1 MTDRYLVVSDLHL
14 ADVEDHADGWKFF
27 KGSRYLFD
35 DDFAALLDEFAARCV
50 GPGTLL
56 LNGDVFDFDLVT
68 EVPSD
73 PPWPVSRGE
82 RRRGLK
88 ATAVKSAWKLERIL
102 SFHPVLLKAL
112 GLFLAAGHR
121 VVYVMGNHDR
131 ELHFPEVQDCLLT
144 ALRDATELTGGSLTE
159 WSIVFEPWF
168 HYVPGR
174 IYAEHGHQYDYY
186 TSFRHL
192 LDPVVNR
199 REGPEIAL
207 PMGNISNRILMGR
220 MGYFNPH
227 AGDFI
232 LNVFHYVSHWLRFYA
247 FSRHTLVLTWFLG
260 SLRALGRLLETKKRL
275 RRRPPKGYEDRVEAL
290 ATRAGLTPEEMGNL
304 RTLQPSPITD
314 RVFRI
319 IREFW
324 IDRLVLSLLMTGGT
338 IALAL
343 VPIHLWIKLMVPL
356 TCFPLVYFLY
366 ESLAQG
372 ETVFSSGH
380 KVEAFAREIGALLR
394 VPVVTFGHTHAP
406 GTLTVG
412 PGISYVD
419 TGTWAPVT
427 APYPNTALTPGYRNW
442 LEVDFSTDPPALK
455 FDCLVGPKVTKSDP
469 DVS

>member
-14 ADVEDHADGWKFF
+14 SDVEDHPDGWKFF

-35 DDFAALLDEFAARCV
+35 DEFAALLEDFAVRCA

-68 EVPSD
+68 AVPSD

-82 RRRGLK
+82 RRRGLR
-88 ATAVKSAWKLERIL
+88 ATAAKSSWKLDRIL
-102 SFHPVLLKAL
+102 SFHPVLLEAL
-112 GLFLAAGHR
+112 GRFLAGGHR
-121 VVYVMGNHDR
+121 VVYIMGNHDR
-131 ELHFPEVQDCLLT
+131 ELHFPEVQSCLLT

-168 HYVPGR
+168 HYIPGR

-192 LDPVVNR
+192 LDPVVER

-227 AGDFI
+227 AGDYI
-232 LNVFHYVSHWLRFYA
+232 LNVFHYVSHWVRFYA

-275 RRRPPKGYEDRVEAL
+275 RRRPPKGYEERVTAL
-290 ATRAGLTPEEMGNL
+290 AARAGLSPEEMRNL
-304 RTLQPSPITD
+304 RTLQRPPITD

-380 KVEAFAREIGALLR
+380 KIEAFAREIGALLR

-406 GTLTVG
+406 GSLTVG
-412 PGISYVD
+412 PGISFVD

-427 APYPNTALTPGYRNW
+427 APYPATALAPGFRNW
-442 LEVDFSTDPPALK
+442 LEVDFSTDPPDLR
-455 FDCLVGPKVTKSDP
+455 FDCLVGPKVAKSDP